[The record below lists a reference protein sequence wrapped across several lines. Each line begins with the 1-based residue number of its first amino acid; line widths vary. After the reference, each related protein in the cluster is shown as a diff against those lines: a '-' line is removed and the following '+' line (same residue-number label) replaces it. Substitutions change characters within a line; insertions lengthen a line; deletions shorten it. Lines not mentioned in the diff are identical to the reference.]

1 MTRIAC
7 LLPETPELVPTGA
20 LIQLALAHS
29 PRVEDA
35 VTCIYLDAAGLEG
48 LFGAEPE
55 LGARLRDAALAVGL
69 SIRVGFAGGRLAA
82 QWAEGERRT
91 GQQNGQGAGTG
102 DERSHDASSEIG
114 PLGRCGR
121 IPRFSPRS
129 RTVPS
134 HSLTPQCQG
143 TTTPR

>member
-7 LLPETPELVPTGA
+7 LLPETSELVPTGA

-55 LGARLRDAALAVGL
+55 GDAAALAPAPL
-69 SIRVGFAGGRLAA
+69 SLLPLPEELATRLERCGIRTMGELAA
-82 QWAEGERRT
+82 LPTAGVFER
-91 GQQNGQGAGTG
+91 A
-102 DERSHDASSEIG
+102 
-114 PLGRCGR
+114 
-121 IPRFSPRS
+121 
-129 RTVPS
+129 
-134 HSLTPQCQG
+134 
-143 TTTPR
+143 